1 MGDTGSARA
10 ARMRLGAGRRRNWPP
25 ELGPVQALAA
35 RPAGRLSERP
45 DSSPPLDRLQ
55 PLPGALPWC
64 MSTGRARD
72 AVVGRRRNV
81 CVLLGF
87 RMTLRKWL
95 QPPEVPPV
103 EPIEAAPI
111 GRLSDLPRE
120 SGEVPQESANPSG
133 LPADNSEGN
142 SFQPANPRG
151 RHRHVRRRD
160 GQVAEK
166 LACVK
171 G

>member
-1 MGDTGSARA
+1 MSIPLRLLLSLLVVLAIPTLAVAETFVYVWGSAWEA
-10 ARMRLGAGRRRNWPP
+10 
-25 ELGPVQALAA
+25 PV
-35 RPAGRLSERP
+35 
-45 DSSPPLDRLQ
+45 PL
-55 PLPGALPWC
+55 
-64 MSTGRARD
+64 
-72 AVVGRRRNV
+72 
-81 CVLLGF
+81 VLLVGGLALIAVG
-87 RMTLRKWL
+87 MTLRKWL